1 MEVIMSCENCRRLR
15 RQLEDMEK
23 QLLRRMKEN
32 SEMKLQVYIFNE
44 RQKELEAQI
53 KEISSH
59 VDVLVANHKGG

>member
-1 MEVIMSCENCRRLR
+1 MSCENCRRLR

-32 SEMKLQVYIFNE
+32 SEMKLQVHIFNE

-59 VDVLVANHKGG
+59 VDILVAQNKGK

>member
-1 MEVIMSCENCRRLR
+1 MSCENCRRLR

-32 SEMKLQVYIFNE
+32 SEMKLQAYIFNE

-59 VDVLVANHKGG
+59 VDILVAQNKGK